1 VLVFLLLLPLPCES
15 FWRRDS
21 GGAPGVSRAAA
32 AVVGLLHGGDGAD
45 AGEGEVM
52 SLWQPGARNG
62 GVGIGAH
69 AAPFDGDVED
79 VGTEHSVLVQGV
91 PVQGSVGGAVPGLI
105 FQ

>member
-1 VLVFLLLLPLPCES
+1 VLVLLLLLPLPCES
-15 FWRRDS
+15 FWRRES
-21 GGAPGVSRAAA
+21 GAPGASRAAA
-32 AVVGLLHGGDGAD
+32 AVVGSLHGGDAAD
-45 AGEGEVM
+45 AGEGEVL
-52 SLWQPGARNG
+52 SLRQPGARNG
-62 GVGIGAH
+62 GAGIGAH